1 MMKSAQTEK
10 KSVSEKISEG
20 KHSIF
25 LEDRSKMTL
34 EGVTEVCGFSETL
47 VTLKTRRGALT
58 VRGKALNIG
67 RLNTETGE
75 LFVSGDI
82 SSIQYSKD
90 KSRGS
95 VFEGLFK

>member
-10 KSVSEKISEG
+10 KSVSEKNSEG

-25 LEDRSKMTL
+25 LEDRSK
-34 EGVTEVCGFSETL
+34 
-47 VTLKTRRGALT
+47 
-58 VRGKALNIG
+58 
-67 RLNTETGE
+67 
-75 LFVSGDI
+75 SGDI